1 MLNLECILKFKD
13 YRRFTSDY
21 DTMVFNH
28 SARLTSDKA
37 SNFIFKGDSLTV
49 VSEGKSYN
57 FRLDETTKKS
67 KNSEIRGRI
76 LNINSENYFALN
88 VDRIYNLRFILKDE
102 EVKNRERKYF
112 IEDLISTQEEL
123 GCLIIFNKKD
133 ITLKIDIDKFKMIMP
148 GQELYYSKVDV
159 KINDKIK
166 PEGIICMLNHIPD
179 HLTIRLEVDSIDE
192 IIEPMK
198 SKILIER
205 LKEQGIKFLYKGI
218 EIEPRIIKSE
228 QDEDDL
234 KNELKEIE
242 TKRER
247 LNMDC
252 DK

>member
-1 MLNLECILKFKD
+1 M
-13 YRRFTSDY
+13 
-21 DTMVFNH
+21 
-28 SARLTSDKA
+28 
-37 SNFIFKGDSLTV
+37 
-49 VSEGKSYN
+49 
-57 FRLDETTKKS
+57 
-67 KNSEIRGRI
+67 KNSDD
-76 LNINSENYFALN
+76 N
-88 VDRIYNLRFILKDE
+88 D
-102 EVKNRERKYF
+102 F
-112 IEDLISTQEEL
+112 IEDLISKRSE
-123 GCLIIFNKKD
+123 GCFIVFDKKD
-133 ITLKIDIDKFKMIMP
+133 ITLKIDTNEAEIKIP
-148 GQELYYSKVDV
+148 EQEFYSKVDV